1 MKDTKGK
8 YFLKYLYAHAT
19 GHASVLLDAIAPSI
33 VLSVR
38 VAGIALLLPF
48 MLCHASDFG
57 SDTANIHKISRIRK
71 FLDDFFI
78 RNVS

>member
-38 VAGIALLLPF
+38 VAGIALLFP
-48 MLCHASDFG
+48 LCYVMR
-57 SDTANIHKISRIRK
+57 RILVPTLQIYTK
-71 FLDDFFI
+71 FP
-78 RNVS
+78 